1 MYNIR
6 FIALTDNIDT
16 LNSDSASMDMLPI
29 MNVFN
34 EWHAANTSK
43 KLKAVFDANARAGKY
58 TCTFSSY
65 GYFKGDDEK
74 RTPVIDPATAPIV
87 RRIFEMRA
95 KGYTPMRIAD
105 VLNAEKIL
113 TPSDYQY
120 QLVGKPNPH
129 YTYHLW
135 NNSSVRNILRNPIY
149 LGQLRQLR
157 KTTVSYKNHKV
168 LVKDEADW
176 AVIEHNHEP
185 IISQELWDKCREVD
199 ASMSRSKPVKSGVVL
214 PLTGL
219 MYCDS
224 CGSKM
229 RFHGSGRSTGSAYVC
244 GMHSRAG
251 KNYCSS
257 HSITE
262 RLIESAVL
270 SDIQSMI
277 DIALDEDRAKMVFF
291 ERKAGMFAAQTAEDK
306 KRKFEVEH
314 RIAELDNLIQN
325 IYEDKVSGKIAE
337 DVCIRLIDKYQK
349 ELKSLQTECDELQKR
364 TEAER
369 QDERDVNEYIRRLK
383 SYSGAEELTR
393 QMCMDLIEYITID
406 ENPRNSAIPRRI
418 HVYYKFIDKP
428 LKNKNNALEQ

>member
-1 MYNIR
+1 M
-6 FIALTDNIDT
+6 
-16 LNSDSASMDMLPI
+16 S
-29 MNVFN
+29 
-34 EWHAANTSK
+34 
-43 KLKAVFDANARAGKY
+43 GKY
-58 TCTFSSY
+58 KTNYLPY
-65 GYFKGDDEK
+65 GYLKGTDK
-74 RTPVIDPATAPIV
+74 NCTPVVDPYSAGIV
-87 RRIFEMRA
+87 HRIFEMRA
-95 KGYTPMRIAD
+95 KGYNPMRIAE
-105 VLNAEKIL
+105 VLNAEKVL

-120 QLVGKPNPH
+120 QLIGKHNPH

-135 NNSSVRNILRNPIY
+135 NNNSVRNILKNPIY
-149 LGQLRQLR
+149 LGQLRQLC
-157 KTTVSYKNHKV
+157 KTTVSYKNYKV
-168 LVKDEADW
+168 IIKDESEW
-176 AVIEHNHEP
+176 AVIENNHEP

-199 ASMSRSKPVKSGVVL
+199 ASVSRGKPVKSGVVL

-244 GMHSRAG
+244 GLHSRAG

-277 DIALDEDRAKMVFF
+277 YISLDEDKARKMFL

-314 RIAELDNLIQN
+314 RIAELDNLIQH

-337 DVCIRLIDKYQK
+337 DVCIRLIDKYQQ
-349 ELKSLQTECDELQKR
+349 ELKSLQAEYDELQKR
-364 TEAER
+364 SDAER

-383 SYSGAEELTR
+383 SYTEAEELTR
-393 QMCMDLIEYITID
+393 QMCMDLIEYITVD
-406 ENPRNSAIPRRI
+406 ENPRNPKIPRKI
-418 HVYYKFIDKP
+418 HIYYKFIDKP